1 MTKQVSAVLGL
12 VCLGA
17 ALVFTVSRPSAV
29 ERRDAGAGGSA
40 PVMVMAELFTS
51 EGCSSCPPA
60 DDVLTRFISSQPV
73 PGVIVVGLGEHVDY
87 WDRLGWRDPFSS
99 ASLTSRQSQY
109 GASVF
114 RTGSIYTPQIVI
126 DGRLE
131 AIGSDFSAIRK
142 AILEAAKT
150 PKAELVVSAHR
161 EGDRLSIDLQMDG
174 GAKVTPREPA
184 DVTVAITEDRL
195 VTEVRRGEN
204 RGRTLRHTAV
214 VRSLTTAGELAP
226 GDRTFSTTVSSTL
239 ARGWKP
245 ENLRIVAFVQE
256 RQSRRIVGVAGV
268 PLAPPTESA
277 PARRSR

>member
-1 MTKQVSAVLGL
+1 MVGLVLLCAALASAV
-12 VCLGA
+12 
-17 ALVFTVSRPSAV
+17 SRAGAV
-29 ERRDAGAGGSA
+29 ERRDGRADTNA

-109 GASVF
+109 SANVF

-131 AIGSDFSAIRK
+131 GIGSDFSAIRK

-150 PKAELVVSAHR
+150 PKATLTVAAKR
-161 EGDRLSIDLQMDG
+161 EGAALGIDLQID
-174 GAKVTPREPA
+174 AAAIVARNEPT

-214 VRSLTTAGELAP
+214 VRSMMTIGELSP
-226 GDRTFSTTVSSTL
+226 GDRTFSKLVSSVL
-239 ARGWKP
+239 ARDWKR
-245 ENLRIVAFVQE
+245 ENLRVVAFAQE
-256 RQSRRIVGVAGV
+256 RQSRRIVDVAAV
-268 PLAPPTESA
+268 PLVPPTEG
-277 PARRSR
+277 R